1 MQKKKKTVPTR
12 ARRRGERGARPAVNA
27 DVLTALLGFRVRL
40 AMTELR
46 RSYLR
51 NVADGGV
58 RPGLASLLQLIAV
71 NRSASQAELADALHL
86 DKATLVALI
95 DKAESAG
102 WLSRQRAQED
112 RRRHELVLTV
122 KGVEKVKNLARQTD
136 QFDKEFRARFTAKEL
151 AQLMEYLERIY
162 SR

>member
-1 MQKKKKTVPTR
+1 MRKKNKTVPAR
-12 ARRRGERGARPAVNA
+12 ERRRGQRDARPTVNT
-27 DVLTALLGFRVRL
+27 DVLTGLLGFRMRL

-51 NVADGGV
+51 NVGDGGV
-58 RPGLASLLQLIAV
+58 RPGLASLLQLIAM

-112 RRRHELVLTV
+112 RRRHELVLTQ
-122 KGVEKVKNLARQTD
+122 KGVEKVRNLSRQTD
-136 QFDKEFRARFTAKEL
+136 QFDKKFRARFTSKEL
-151 AQLMEYLERIY
+151 TQLMDYLERIY

>member
-1 MQKKKKTVPTR
+1 MRKKKALKTR
-12 ARRRGERGARPAVNA
+12 ARRRRENGERPVVNT
-27 DVLTALLGFRVRL
+27 DVLTGLLGFRVRL

-46 RSYLR
+46 RSYLE

-58 RPGLASLLQLIAV
+58 RPGFASLMQLIAV
-71 NRSASQAELADALHL
+71 NRNASQAELARALHI

-112 RRRHELVLTV
+112 RRRHELVLTP
-122 KGVEKVKNLARQTD
+122 KGVDKVRKLAAQTD
-136 QFDKEFRARFTAKEL
+136 QFDKKFRARFTPKEL
-151 AQLMEYLERIY
+151 AQLMEYLQRIY
-162 SR
+162 DG

>member
-1 MQKKKKTVPTR
+1 MRKKKTVATR
-12 ARRRGERGARPAVNA
+12 GRRRGQREARPKVNT
-27 DVLTALLGFRVRL
+27 DVLTGLLGFRVRL

-112 RRRHELVLTV
+112 RRRHELVLTP
-122 KGVEKVKNLARQTD
+122 KGVEKVRNLSRQTD
-136 QFDKEFRARFTAKEL
+136 QFDKEFRARFTSREL
-151 AQLMEYLERIY
+151 AQLMDYLERIY

>member
-1 MQKKKKTVPTR
+1 MQKKHTVPTR
-12 ARRRGERGARPAVNA
+12 ARRRGERGARPAVNT

-51 NVADGGV
+51 NVADGAV
-58 RPGLASLLQLIAV
+58 RPGFASLLQLIAV
-71 NRSASQAELADALHL
+71 NRNASQAELAEALHL

-102 WLSRQRAQED
+102 WLLRQRAQED
-112 RRRHELVLTV
+112 RRRHELVLTP
-122 KGVEKVKNLARQTD
+122 KGMEKVRKLARQTN
-136 QFDKEFRARFTAKEL
+136 QFDKKFRARFTAKEL
-151 AQLMEYLERIY
+151 AQLMDYLQRIY
-162 SR
+162 TR

>member
-1 MQKKKKTVPTR
+1 MRKKNETVPAR
-12 ARRRGERGARPAVNA
+12 GRRREQRNARPTVNT
-27 DVLTALLGFRVRL
+27 DVLTGLLGFRMRL

-51 NVADGGV
+51 NVGDGGV
-58 RPGLASLLQLIAV
+58 RPGLASLLQLIAM

-112 RRRHELVLTV
+112 RRRHELVLTQ
-122 KGVEKVKNLARQTD
+122 KGVEKVRNLSRQTD
-136 QFDKEFRARFTAKEL
+136 QFDKKFRSRFTTKEL
-151 AQLMEYLERIY
+151 AQLMDYLERIY